1 MKKMLFIL
9 CASFLFTYC
18 KKEEEIKGAED
29 NQQECIFPYNL
40 YVIVPRNAPE
50 YPYFMKNGQID
61 QDSIYFFRKVNGVEV
76 DKKNRNKSIN
86 FSSHYSLIRDR
97 DAIHMLYN
105 IPDLTKLF
113 TGQKETFY
121 LKNRTKTYKIDV
133 LGNYGMTERCGIYYQ
148 LKEAYVND
156 IKQADSITEKKYI
169 KIW

>member
-1 MKKMLFIL
+1 MLPSSLPIVKK
-9 CASFLFTYC
+9 
-18 KKEEEIKGAED
+18 KKIKEQKIT
-29 NQQECIFPYNL
+29 NKSVFFP
-40 YVIVPRNAPE
+40 IVPRNAPE

-156 IKQADSITEKKYI
+156 IKQADKKNISRFGNLLSISLLFI
-169 KIW
+169 KINWK

>member
-1 MKKMLFIL
+1 
-9 CASFLFTYC
+9 
-18 KKEEEIKGAED
+18 
-29 NQQECIFPYNL
+29 
-40 YVIVPRNAPE
+40 
-50 YPYFMKNGQID
+50 
-61 QDSIYFFRKVNGVEV
+61 
-76 DKKNRNKSIN
+76 
-86 FSSHYSLIRDR
+86 
-97 DAIHMLYN
+97 MLYN

-148 LKEAYVND
+148 LKKAYVND